1 MGDLK
6 IRPLLDLLAP
16 ALETT
21 YTLGQNVSIDESM
34 IHFKGRLK
42 YKQYIPNQP
51 HSWGIK
57 AYVLADSRSGYTY
70 HLRLYFGSETNLI
83 DTPG

>member
-6 IRPLLDLLAP
+6 IHPLLDLLAP

-34 IHFKGRLK
+34 SPFKGRLK
-42 YKQYIPNQP
+42 YKQYIPNSLTHGGSRP
-51 HSWGIK
+51 MSWQTVDLGTRT
-57 AYVLADSRSGYTY
+57 V
-70 HLRLYFGSETNLI
+70 
-83 DTPG
+83 